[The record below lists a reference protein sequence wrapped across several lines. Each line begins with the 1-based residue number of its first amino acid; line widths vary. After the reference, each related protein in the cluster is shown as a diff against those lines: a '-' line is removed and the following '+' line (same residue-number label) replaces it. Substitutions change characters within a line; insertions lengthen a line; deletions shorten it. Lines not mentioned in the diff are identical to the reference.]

1 MDIDP
6 RVQYAAERTLL
17 AWIRTGLAMMGF
29 GFVVARFSLFLRELT
44 GLRGELPPTPGWSR
58 YIGTA
63 IVALGVLVTFT
74 ASVRHRRDIRRLR
87 SGQPIVEADSWS
99 TAEIVGFALGVVGVV
114 MTVYLLRLSF

>member
-1 MDIDP
+1 MQIDP

-29 GFVVARFSLFLRELT
+29 GFVVARFSLLLRELT
-44 GLRGELPPTPGWSR
+44 GIRGELPPTPGWSR
-58 YIGTA
+58 YIGTG

-74 ASVRHRRDIRRLR
+74 ASIRHRRDIRRMK
-87 SGQPIVEADSWS
+87 SGLPIVEADSV
-99 TAEIVGFALGVVGVV
+99 AAGEIVGFALGIIGVV